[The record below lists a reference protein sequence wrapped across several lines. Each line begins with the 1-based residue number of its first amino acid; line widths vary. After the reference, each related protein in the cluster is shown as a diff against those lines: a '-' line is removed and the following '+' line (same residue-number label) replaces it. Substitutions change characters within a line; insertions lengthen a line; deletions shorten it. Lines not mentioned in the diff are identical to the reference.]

1 MLLPWLPSPLS
12 FSEGVQASRP
22 GNRSQF
28 QQPLEA
34 LRKRAECEGREALV
48 SRLRHRRS
56 SVSCHAMAQILSI
69 PKQVRIPVLLVIG
82 SGTAVL
88 VAVALQLPAN
98 LEWSHFL
105 LWVTMTLIA
114 AAAPVR
120 LEPGVVIHTTTAS
133 LIAAIFDSA
142 LPQPFAACWVAFLG
156 TIEIRD
162 IRRELP
168 WYGTL
173 YNRFNYVLSA
183 FAAWATLYLV
193 EPRLSTYGA
202 LGVLVQI
209 VAVGGTFAAVNLFL
223 VVVTVSLREK
233 TPISRVWSVALGHI
247 LPGLITLVPL
257 GWLMSQ
263 VALKVSI
270 WAALLFMAPL
280 LLARYSFMKYAETRS
295 LFFGTVSALSQAI
308 DAKDGFTRGHA
319 DRVSRIAGAL
329 ARELRLGEREIEQIE
344 LAGLLH
350 DIGKIGVEDRI
361 LMKPARLEADEQELM
376 RRHPIYGASILE
388 PSAALRPLVPLVL
401 HHHESFDGSGYPEGL
416 SGDQIPL
423 GSRVII
429 VADAYEAMTSDR
441 IYRKAIGH
449 DAAMQQLNRYKSVQ
463 FDPNVVRALETLLER
478 RGAAAFEGSDLPP
491 INYETLAEL
500 RKRLATEPAERSS
513 SAG

>member
-1 MLLPWLPSPLS
+1 MP
-12 FSEGVQASRP
+12 RP
-22 GNRSQF
+22 
-28 QQPLEA
+28 A
-34 LRKRAECEGREALV
+34 A
-48 SRLRHRRS
+48 
-56 SVSCHAMAQILSI
+56 I
-69 PKQVRIPVLLVIG
+69 PDHVRIPVVLVVG
-82 SGTAVL
+82 GGTAVL
-88 VAVALQLPAN
+88 AVVALQVPGEIN
-98 LEWSHFL
+98 WGHFL
-105 LWVTMTLIA
+105 LWVAMTLIA

-120 LEPGVVIHTTTAS
+120 LEAGVVIHTTTAS
-133 LIAAIFDSA
+133 LIAAIFDTA

-156 TIEIRD
+156 TIELRD
-162 IRRELP
+162 VRRELP

-183 FAAWATLYLV
+183 FVAWVTLYLL
-193 EPRLSTYGA
+193 EPRLSDYGA
-202 LGVLVQI
+202 VGVLGEI
-209 VAVGGTFAAVNLFL
+209 VAVGTSFAAVNLFL
-223 VVVTVSLREK
+223 VVVAVSLREG
-233 TPISRVWSVALGHI
+233 TPISRVWSVTFGNV

-263 VALKVSI
+263 VAGKVSI

-280 LLARYSFMKYAETRS
+280 LLARYSFMKYAETRN

-319 DRVSRIAGAL
+319 DRVSRIAGAI
-329 ARELRLGEREIEQIE
+329 AREMRLSERQIEQIE

-361 LMKPARLEADEQELM
+361 LMKPSKLEADEQELM

-416 SGDQIPL
+416 KADDIPL
-423 GSRVII
+423 GSRIII

-449 DAAMQQLNRYKSVQ
+449 ERAMQQLNRFKGVQ
-463 FDPNVVRALETLLER
+463 FDPNVVRALETLIER
-478 RGAAAFEGSDLPP
+478 RGAAAFEISDLPP

-500 RKRLATEPAERSS
+500 RRRLAQAPATRDTH
-513 SAG
+513 AG

>member
-1 MLLPWLPSPLS
+1 M
-12 FSEGVQASRP
+12 
-22 GNRSQF
+22 
-28 QQPLEA
+28 
-34 LRKRAECEGREALV
+34 
-48 SRLRHRRS
+48 
-56 SVSCHAMAQILSI
+56 
-69 PKQVRIPVLLVIG
+69 LLVIA
-82 SGTAVL
+82 SGTTVL
-88 VAVALQLPAN
+88 GAVAFQLPPTV
-98 LEWSHFL
+98 EWSHFL
-105 LWVTMTLIA
+105 LWIAMTLIA

-120 LEPGVVIHTTTAS
+120 LEAGVVIHTTTAS
-133 LIAAIFDSA
+133 LIAAIFDTA

-156 TIEIRD
+156 TVEIRD

-183 FAAWATLYLV
+183 FAAWTTLYLV
-193 EPRLSTYGA
+193 EPRLSAYGPI
-202 LGVLVQI
+202 GVLGQI
-209 VAVGGTFAAVNLFL
+209 VAVGATFAAINLFL

-233 TPISRVWSVALGHI
+233 APISRVWSVAIGNI

-280 LLARYSFMKYAETRS
+280 LLARYSFMKYAETRN

-329 ARELRLGEREIEQIE
+329 AREMRLGEHQIEQIE

-361 LMKPARLEADEQELM
+361 LMKPDRLEADEQELM

-401 HHHESFDGSGYPEGL
+401 YHHERFDGTGYPEGL
-416 SGDQIPL
+416 RGDEIPL
-423 GSRVII
+423 GSRIII

-441 IYRKAIGH
+441 IYRKSIGH
-449 DAAMQQLNRYKSVQ
+449 EAAMQQLNRHKSVQ
-463 FDPNVVRALETLLER
+463 FDPDVVRALEKLLER
-478 RGAAAFEGSDLPP
+478 RGATAFESSDLPA

-500 RKRLATEPAERSS
+500 RKRLANPPAERAS